1 MVCRLRVKWRT
12 ADAPRHKKEE
22 RVRGVKPKRRTYI
35 RFVPMDLP
43 CSYSWLLEGVV
54 VREYPNGCR
63 DVELLDTQKLYYVRP
78 IEVALIY
85 TIGNR

>member
-1 MVCRLRVKWRT
+1 
-12 ADAPRHKKEE
+12 
-22 RVRGVKPKRRTYI
+22 
-35 RFVPMDLP
+35 MDLP